1 MVIEVGRLKVS
12 GAALLA
18 LLAAYF
24 FDSGEVLLA
33 ALVSVAFHELGHVAL
48 LRLFNRRAQEIRLE
62 LWGVSLR
69 PDAPLSYG
77 QEIVTTAAGPAMS
90 FLLAV
95 LSAWAANLQAARGA
109 PASGLYL
116 MAGFSLVFCVFN
128 ALPVYPLDGGKV
140 ICAAAS
146 ALLGPDTA
154 EKILCVTSCAVI
166 AALLIAGAAVL
177 IITRVN
183 FSLLLAAAWL
193 LIGYC
198 QRSGIRLKSKRK
210 RKNIGSGQW
219 IRS

>member
-1 MVIEVGRLKVS
+1 MAIEVGRLKVS

-24 FDSGEVLLA
+24 FDSGEVLFIA
-33 ALVSVAFHELGHVAL
+33 VVSVAFHELGHVAM
-48 LRLFNRRAQEIRLE
+48 LRLFKKHVAEVRLE

-77 QEIVTTAAGPAMS
+77 QEIVTTAAGPVMS

-116 MAGFSLVFCVFN
+116 MAGFSLAFCVFN
-128 ALPVYPLDGGKV
+128 ALPVYPLDGGMV
-140 ICAAAS
+140 LGAAAA

-154 EKILCVTSCAVI
+154 DKILCVTSCAVI

-177 IITRVN
+177 IVTRVN
-183 FSLLLAAAWL
+183 FSLLIAALWL

-210 RKNIGSGQW
+210 NIGSEQW

>member
-24 FDSGEVLLA
+24 FDSGEVLFS
-33 ALVSVAFHELGHVAL
+33 ALVSIAFHELGHVAV
-48 LRLFNRRAQEIRLE
+48 LRLFNRHVDEIRLE

-77 QEIVTTAAGPAMS
+77 QELITTAAGPAMS

-95 LSAWAANLQAARGA
+95 LAAWAANHQAARGA

-140 ICAAAS
+140 LGAAAG

-154 EKILCVTSCAVI
+154 DKILCVTSCAVI
-166 AALLIAGAAVL
+166 ASLLIAGAAVL
-177 IITRVN
+177 IVTRVN
-183 FSLLLAAAWL
+183 FSLMLAAVWL

-210 RKNIGSGQW
+210 NIGSGQW